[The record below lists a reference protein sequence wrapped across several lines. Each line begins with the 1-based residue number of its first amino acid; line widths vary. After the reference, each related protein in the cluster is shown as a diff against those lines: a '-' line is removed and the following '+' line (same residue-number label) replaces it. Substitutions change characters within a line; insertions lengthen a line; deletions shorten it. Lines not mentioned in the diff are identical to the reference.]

1 LLDGAYDEE
10 EQAKGFQDA
19 IMAWRNAGKDKTESE
34 TPTKEADKPKKGV
47 RFAENEG
54 GLPKAGVKLTVAAK

>member
-1 LLDGAYDEE
+1 
-10 EQAKGFQDA
+10 
-19 IMAWRNAGKDKTESE
+19 MAWRNAGKDKTESE

-54 GLPKAGVKLTVAAK
+54 GLPKAGVKLTVAAKQDPRKCTEEIHALQ